1 MMPAM
6 QRECVRP
13 LAIKK
18 FICYIILKYYIMAKD
33 AKTLEKDE
41 LFFIFIKT
49 SYHRSI
55 TCLCKRGNQ
64 RVLWA
69 PGVKPFIER

>member
-1 MMPAM
+1 FPFFSTHLPLRVKFYTYRMTSKLMPAM

-41 LFFIFIKT
+41 LFFIF
-49 SYHRSI
+49 
-55 TCLCKRGNQ
+55 
-64 RVLWA
+64 
-69 PGVKPFIER
+69 